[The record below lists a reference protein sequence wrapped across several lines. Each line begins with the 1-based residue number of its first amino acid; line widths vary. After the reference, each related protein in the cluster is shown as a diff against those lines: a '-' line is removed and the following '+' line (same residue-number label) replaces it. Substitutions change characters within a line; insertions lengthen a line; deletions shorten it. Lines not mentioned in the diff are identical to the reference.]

1 MCFVLPALAN
11 LKLDKSSPLAI
22 QSFSIQFTAGIGPL
36 LAETLRRARKL
47 NNLNPTDDRE
57 VHVTVYTQSLHTVVI
72 RGRYTR
78 RHTRGRYT
86 RESHAVVTHG
96 RHTQSL
102 HAVVTYGEG
111 GSRGD
116 GDERQQLRLAHCQ
129 RLRTRGRTRARL
141 RLRLLLRLH
150 APNRAEGIATETA
163 RVSA

>member
-22 QSFSIQFTAGIGPL
+22 QSFAIQFTAGIGPL

-78 RHTRGRYT
+78 RHTRALHATSHSGVTRGRYT
-86 RESHAVVTHG
+86 RSLHTDAHTVVTHG
-96 RHTQSL
+96 R
-102 HAVVTYGEG
+102 YI
-111 GSRGD
+111 R
-116 GDERQQLRLAHCQ
+116 
-129 RLRTRGRTRARL
+129 
-141 RLRLLLRLH
+141 
-150 APNRAEGIATETA
+150 
-163 RVSA
+163 